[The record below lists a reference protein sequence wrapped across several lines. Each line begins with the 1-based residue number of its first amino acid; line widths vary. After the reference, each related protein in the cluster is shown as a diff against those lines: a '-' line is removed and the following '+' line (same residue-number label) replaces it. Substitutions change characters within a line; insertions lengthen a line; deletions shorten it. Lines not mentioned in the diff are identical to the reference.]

1 MKFNT
6 RHGRV
11 CRFKGETAFG
21 KAIVKLHGAK
31 WTIMNDNE
39 KTGAVMF
46 QSQKRTHYRGAG
58 IYTRY
63 IQSIHPIRQK
73 HFLIRSAK

>member
-1 MKFNT
+1 MQFNT

-11 CRFKGETAFG
+11 CRIIGKTSYG
-21 KAIVKLHGAK
+21 KAIVKAHGNK
-31 WTIMNDNE
+31 WTILNHNE
-39 KTGAVMF
+39 KTGTVMF

-63 IQSIHPIRQK
+63 VRWMRPLNQQHFSI
-73 HFLIRSAK
+73 S